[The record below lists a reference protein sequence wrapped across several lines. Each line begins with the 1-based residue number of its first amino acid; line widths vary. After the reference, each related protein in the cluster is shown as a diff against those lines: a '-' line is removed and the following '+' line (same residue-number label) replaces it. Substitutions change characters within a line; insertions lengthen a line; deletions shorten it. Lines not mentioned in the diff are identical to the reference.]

1 MTDPKISYVGPI
13 PELIAG
19 PKRRK
24 PWRRRVPLPFL
35 LVVVLPTAL
44 AAIYFLIIAAPRYVS
59 ESHFIV
65 RAANQQQPSSL
76 GMALQG
82 VGLVNTASDA
92 FAVHEYMKSFDGMA
106 YVERRF
112 DVANILRPRGLDVF
126 SGWPRFGD
134 SRSDEGQLKGFQ
146 RFITVGYD
154 GSTGIS
160 VLRVQAFDPEV
171 ARRVNLTLLEGGEQL
186 VNRLN
191 NRQAEDAVSD
201 ARLAVEEARARLNET
216 QSLLTTFRNREQ
228 FVDPVR
234 SAAEGSQ
241 LIGSLMTTVATL
253 RAERAQIAAEAPQ
266 SPQLSSIDNRI
277 AAFERQIE
285 AERAKIAGG
294 ATSLASKIGSY
305 EELIAQRELSEKEL
319 TQATATLIS
328 AEQEARRQKLY
339 LERIVSPNQPDKP
352 TAPNRWIAILTVLVS
367 TLVAYGVGWL
377 IWAGVREHNQ
387 D

>member
-1 MTDPKISYVGPI
+1 
-13 PELIAG
+13 
-19 PKRRK
+19 
-24 PWRRRVPLPFL
+24 
-35 LVVVLPTAL
+35 
-44 AAIYFLIIAAPRYVS
+44 
-59 ESHFIV
+59 
-65 RAANQQQPSSL
+65 
-76 GMALQG
+76 
-82 VGLVNTASDA
+82 
-92 FAVHEYMKSFDGMA
+92 
-106 YVERRF
+106 
-112 DVANILRPRGLDVF
+112 
-126 SGWPRFGD
+126 
-134 SRSDEGQLKGFQ
+134 
-146 RFITVGYD
+146 
-154 GSTGIS
+154 
-160 VLRVQAFDPEV
+160 
-171 ARRVNLTLLEGGEQL
+171 
-186 VNRLN
+186 
-191 NRQAEDAVSD
+191 
-201 ARLAVEEARARLNET
+201 
-216 QSLLTTFRNREQ
+216 
-228 FVDPVR
+228 
-234 SAAEGSQ
+234 
-241 LIGSLMTTVATL
+241 MTTVATL